1 MEGENASK
9 VIELVNEI
17 ASISEYR
24 PPVKKQYCNLARRL
38 KLLIPMFEEIR
49 DMNKDALAKDTSNA
63 VLAFKE
69 ALQSARK
76 LLRFGSEGCKFY
88 MVCFSYSLLLL
99 LLFSSFFCTTESSF
113 SSNNFKATYTR
124 LFLIFLKIFLYLFL

>member
-1 MEGENASK
+1 MEGENASNK

-17 ASISEYR
+17 ASISDYR

-49 DMNKDALAKDTSNA
+49 DMNKDALPDNTSNA

-69 ALQSARK
+69 ALESAME
-76 LLRFGSEGCKFY
+76 LLRFGSEGSKLY
-88 MVCFSYSLLLL
+88 LVCFLLVFLSYLCFLLNTQLKVVL
-99 LLFSSFFCTTESSF
+99 AVTI
-113 SSNNFKATYTR
+113 FKLHT
-124 LFLIFLKIFLYLFL
+124 LN

>member
-1 MEGENASK
+1 MIFATDLVRGGGVGGRMLQRYQGWRGKKGREWEGE
-9 VIELVNEI
+9 
-17 ASISEYR
+17 
-24 PPVKKQYCNLARRL
+24 
-38 KLLIPMFEEIR
+38 EEIR

>member
-49 DMNKDALAKDTSNA
+49 DMNKDALPEDTSNA

-69 ALQSARK
+69 ALQSARE
-76 LLRFGSEGCKFY
+76 LLRFGSEGSKLY
-88 MVCFSYSLLLL
+88 LVCFSYSLLLL
-99 LLFSSFFCTTESSF
+99 LLFSAFFCTTESSF
-113 SSNNFKATYTR
+113 CNNDFKATFSG
-124 LFLIFLKIFLYLFL
+124 LLLIF